1 MRYLFC
7 VLLFLFLFSCTVQ
20 KRLYNKGF
28 YISTSRNKV
37 VKSETK
43 TTYLNKQNK
52 PEIGA
57 NTNQAKIESEL
68 KNDESKLLSNV
79 NSNENDSCDLII
91 FRDGTEERA
100 RVIEISRKEVKYKRC
115 DFENGPVYVAGR
127 SEVFMIKYANGTR
140 EVFKEEK
147 EPEARAN
154 DDNNNTSNYPPPIS
168 EKAKI
173 THPKAETSFL
183 LGLLSLLFFVLSVIP
198 SLAILGLLS
207 IIGSVFAVT
216 TARRAIREIDVPNS
230 KYKGRG
236 LAVFGKICGT
246 IILSIVGT
254 LIFILLLALL
264 LI

>member
-7 VLLFLFLFSCTVQ
+7 TLLFLFLFSCTIQ

-28 YISTSRNKV
+28 YIASSKNKY

-43 TTYLNKQNK
+43 TTPLIKQNK
-52 PEIGA
+52 PEIGS
-57 NTNQAKIESEL
+57 NTNQAKIEGEL
-68 KNDESKLLSNV
+68 KNGEPKLLSTI

-91 FRDGTEERA
+91 FRDGTEEKA
-100 RVIEISRKEVKYKRC
+100 KVIEISRKEVKYKRC
-115 DFENGPVYVAGR
+115 DFESGPVYVAGR

-140 EVFKEEK
+140 ELFKEEK
-147 EPEARAN
+147 EPETKPN
-154 DDNNNTSNYPPPIS
+154 YDNNQSNYPPPIN

-183 LGLLSLLFFVLSVIP
+183 LGLLSLLCFILSAVP

-207 IIGSVFAVT
+207 IVGSVFAVI
-216 TARRAIREIDVPNS
+216 TARKAIREIALPNS

-236 LAVFGKICGT
+236 LAVFGKVCGT
-246 IILSIVGT
+246 VILSIVGT
-254 LIFILLLALL
+254 VIFILILALL